1 MSFRVEKKILINNLN
16 LFDFRKK
23 IHSLGVKPLF
33 EKRKVHSLYFDN
45 FFKKMYEDSI
55 EGLTPRKKIRVRNYP
70 ESDSDIF
77 QFETKISSIEG
88 RYKKIEK
95 ISKDYFQSIK
105 ERGYFDNKYGI
116 CKPIMSVLY
125 EREYLKKNEIR
136 ITIDT
141 NIIYNL
147 FNKKLSKRDKN
158 IIVELKASKNQ
169 DIDELFEQFPFQE
182 IRFSKYC
189 NGIELFDLN

>member
-1 MSFRVEKKILINNLN
+1 
-16 LFDFRKK
+16 
-23 IHSLGVKPLF
+23 
-33 EKRKVHSLYFDN
+33 
-45 FFKKMYEDSI
+45 MYEDSI

-88 RYKKIEK
+88 RYKKKEK

-125 EREYLKKNEIR
+125 EREYLKNEIR

-147 FNKKLSKRDKN
+147 LIKN
-158 IIVELKASKNQ
+158 YQK
-169 DIDELFEQFPFQE
+169 E
-182 IRFSKYC
+182 IR
-189 NGIELFDLN
+189 IL

>member
-1 MSFRVEKKILINNLN
+1 
-16 LFDFRKK
+16 
-23 IHSLGVKPLF
+23 
-33 EKRKVHSLYFDN
+33 
-45 FFKKMYEDSI
+45 
-55 EGLTPRKKIRVRNYP
+55 
-70 ESDSDIF
+70 
-77 QFETKISSIEG
+77 
-88 RYKKIEK
+88 
-95 ISKDYFQSIK
+95 
-105 ERGYFDNKYGI
+105 
-116 CKPIMSVLY
+116 MSVLY

-182 IRFSKYC
+182 IRF
-189 NGIELFDLN
+189 